1 MLMQALAHVRTTS
14 YTLLKV
20 QVDGIWYLDGKKH
33 EDLLVRNAVCQVF
46 IEGGVAANSSSNSS
60 AVVKK
65 EEETDSEPKATD
77 TSAAATAADADAD
90 DDVEEVRPT
99 ATSQSYNES

>member
-1 MLMQALAHVRTTS
+1 MYVHLNI
-14 YTLLKV
+14 LLKA

-33 EDLLVRNAVCQVF
+33 EHLLVRNAVCQVF
-46 IEGGVAANSSSNSS
+46 IEGGVTANSSSSGSSSS

-99 ATSQSYNES
+99 ATSQII

>member
-1 MLMQALAHVRTTS
+1 MHIHLNM
-14 YTLLKV
+14 LLKV

-46 IEGGVAANSSSNSS
+46 IEGGVTANTTSSTNSISSSS

-65 EEETDSEPKATD
+65 EEEAEREQKATTD
-77 TSAAATAADADAD
+77 TTAAAAVDAD
-90 DDVEEVRPT
+90 DDVEEVSLTVP
-99 ATSQSYNES
+99 